1 MAMYADAV
9 DWVSLPNT
17 LGMSQYGDG
26 GMVGTKP
33 YCATGAYI
41 NRMSNFCRSCPYD
54 YSQSIGEKACP
65 FTTLYWEFLDRHYGK
80 LKDNRRMVFQ
90 IRNLEKKRRQK
101 DEIIAIRKQARS
113 LRKRWSP

>member
-1 MAMYADAV
+1 MAESKPAATAAILSFYWDGDTDMFCVRQSMNHVLSHAYAHHIHRLMVLGLFSLLYGAHPAKFHQWHMAMYADAV

-41 NRMSNFCRSCPYD
+41 NRMSNFCRSCP
-54 YSQSIGEKACP
+54 
-65 FTTLYWEFLDRHYGK
+65 
-80 LKDNRRMVFQ
+80 
-90 IRNLEKKRRQK
+90 
-101 DEIIAIRKQARS
+101 
-113 LRKRWSP
+113 